1 MTVTKET
8 KKKIWMWTLVSILG
22 FFILRLLSYE
32 EPQLIHLAL
41 GWMVPAAPLLLV
53 ELYQGNQDA
62 GSK

>member
-41 GWMVPAAPLLLV
+41 G
-53 ELYQGNQDA
+53 QG
-62 GSK
+62 